1 MSDFTSP
8 FWSYWIAAIAIGGIV
23 YCMVLLISQLRAKTN
38 KPGEEHLQPHKWDD
52 TLQEYN
58 NPMPRWWLYMFLI
71 TTIFA
76 VGYLVAYPGLGA
88 YKGTFNWTS
97 QGEYDTETAK
107 LEAQVAPKYEQ
118 FLKTP
123 IEQLADNKEAMEL
136 GQRLFLNNC
145 AQCHGADGG
154 GSKGFPNLTD
164 SDWLYGGW
172 PQSVERS
179 ILGGRNGVMDSQ
191 AEALK
196 TPVAINDVANYVLSL
211 SNSPHDVVAAARG
224 KDKFT
229 LCASCHMV
237 DGKGAI
243 TDQTGAQR
251 GVGAPN
257 LTDKTWLYGGDIKT
271 ITETVTKGRN
281 NVMPSWACFLGEA
294 RSHVVAAYAWQ
305 LNRDSNGKV
314 LNPTQPPE
322 YLAKFTADDKAAWDA
337 GKAEGIKR
345 GVPECQGIS
354 IHMEKAWKAEADAA
368 AAAQAAP
375 AKADAK
381 AAPADKP
388 ADEVK
393 K

>member
-8 FWSYWIAAIAIGGIV
+8 FWSYWITAIAVGGVIF
-23 YCMVLLISQLRAKTN
+23 CIAILISQMMAKTN
-38 KPGEEHLQPHKWDD
+38 KPGEENLQPHVWDD

-58 NPMPRWWLYMFLI
+58 NPMPRWWLFMFVG
-71 TTIFA
+71 TIIFG
-76 VGYLVAYPGLGA
+76 VVYFWVYPALGNN
-88 YKGTFNWTS
+88 KGTFAWSS
-97 QGEYDTETAK
+97 QGEYEAETAK
-107 LEAQVAPKYEQ
+107 LENQVAPIYAQ
-118 FLKTP
+118 FLSTP
-123 IEQLADNKEAMEL
+123 IEQLAENKEAMAL

-172 PQSVERS
+172 PQNIERS
-179 ILGGRNGVMDSQ
+179 IMGGRNGVMTPQ
-191 AEALK
+191 ADALK
-196 TPVAINDVANYVLSL
+196 TPVAVNDVANYVLSL
-211 SNSPHDVVAAARG
+211 SNTPHDAVAAARG

-243 TDQTGAQR
+243 SDQTGAQR

-271 ITETVTKGRN
+271 ITETITKGRN
-281 NVMPSWACFLGEA
+281 NVMPAWACFLGEA
-294 RSHVVAAYAWQ
+294 RVHVLAAYVWQ
-305 LNRDSNGKV
+305 LNRDENGKV
-314 LNPTQPPE
+314 LNPTQAPE
-322 YLAKFTADDKAAWDA
+322 YLAKFAAEDKAAWDM
-337 GKAEGIKR
+337 GKTEGIKR

-354 IHMEKAWKAEADAA
+354 VHMQKAWKAEADEA
-368 AAAQAAP
+368 AAAQAA
-375 AKADAK
+375 
-381 AAPADKP
+381 KP
-388 ADEVK
+388 AEAEIK